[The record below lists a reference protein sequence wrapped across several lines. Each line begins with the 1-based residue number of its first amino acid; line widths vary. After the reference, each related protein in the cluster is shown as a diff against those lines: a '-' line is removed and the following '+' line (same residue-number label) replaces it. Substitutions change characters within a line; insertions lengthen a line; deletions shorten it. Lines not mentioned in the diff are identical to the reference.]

1 MPYALL
7 RSGGLSTG
15 NMLDWGVRVD
25 GVMGGR
31 SDGSVSVVGS
41 SVFFRGNINTNGG
54 GFAYMT
60 TQGIGS
66 ADISQYQGISVE
78 LGSLDA
84 ATVGNAPV
92 GFEVE
97 LEGATGCC
105 GLSAAFAV
113 PITASAGEL
122 GPKSNQP

>member
-15 NMLDWGVRVD
+15 NMLDWGVTVD

-60 TQGIGS
+60 TRGIGS
-66 ADISQYQGISVE
+66 VDISQYQGISLE

-97 LEGATGCC
+97 LEGTTGCC

-113 PITASAGEL
+113 PITASAGDL

>member
-25 GVMGGR
+25 GVMGGQ
-31 SDGSVSVVGS
+31 SDGSVSVAGS
-41 SVFFRGNINTNGG
+41 SVFFQGSINTNGG

-66 ADISQYQGISVE
+66 ADISQYQGISLE

-97 LEGATGCC
+97 LEGTTGCC

-113 PITASAGEL
+113 PTTASAGEL
-122 GPKSNQP
+122 EPNFNQL

>member
-41 SVFFRGNINTNGG
+41 SVLFQGNINTNGG

-66 ADISQYQGISVE
+66 ADISQYQGISV
-78 LGSLDA
+78 
-84 ATVGNAPV
+84 
-92 GFEVE
+92 
-97 LEGATGCC
+97 
-105 GLSAAFAV
+105 
-113 PITASAGEL
+113 
-122 GPKSNQP
+122 